1 MIILNNTATK
11 VASLSAAADFLD
23 ADKHLNLK
31 KAQTAGT
38 KIAVAAERFAKA
50 HAKGDAVAA
59 KQIAKLGAK
68 TAKQI
73 EKALKPIGYYYIGKK
88 AKVEA
93 YSAAKAKKG
102 DATYLRK
109 RAIRVMSRKNPSD
122 AYTLVAPIYNNAILN
137 KEALAIQ
144 RDLIKAIEQH
154 SKGTEK
160 TKARASEITQATQSA
175 NTADFRK
182 SADLVIGTLLS
193 APASKLKQAN
203 IFESTPMR
211 GVPAVYINVPG
222 AGVLVLRH
230 ATKAQ
235 LAAAKKASANASTSA
250 DDEWELSE
258 SARDVNK
265 AAFDSARSKAFKNI
279 SKADVTRF
287 NSIVAALGFPSVQ
300 VKTKRFTH
308 MGMPQATAIT
318 GDLAP
323 NVSKFGK
330 IAVSFA
336 DGKVSVSVRPR
347 SFMGSAYETWT
358 VAEGLPFDVA
368 GIAKG
373 LRKAGVK
380 VSADAVKAAKKA
392 TGGKYGS
399 FSSSSESAGVNRAAP
414 TYKQIVSQQAKSCK
428 DSGATVEYSRAEGSY
443 FIECD
448 GDTIELRNDDAEEFG
463 KTVKKY
469 KSYNISEQEAMLA
482 AAWPWVQNM

>member
-31 KAQTAGT
+31 KAQAAGT
-38 KIAVAAERFAKA
+38 KIAAAAERFAKA

-160 TKARASEITQATQSA
+160 TKARASEITQATQA
-175 NTADFRK
+175 TNTADFRK

-250 DDEWELSE
+250 DDDGELSE

-287 NSIVAALGFPSVQ
+287 NSIVSALGFPSVQ

-318 GDLAP
+318 GELAP

-336 DGKVSVSVRPR
+336 GGKVSVSVRPR

-380 VSADAVKAAKKA
+380 VSADAVKAAKA
-392 TGGKYGS
+392 
-399 FSSSSESAGVNRAAP
+399 
-414 TYKQIVSQQAKSCK
+414 Q
-428 DSGATVEYSRAEGSY
+428 
-443 FIECD
+443 
-448 GDTIELRNDDAEEFG
+448 
-463 KTVKKY
+463 
-469 KSYNISEQEAMLA
+469 LA
-482 AAWPWVQNM
+482 

>member
-31 KAQTAGT
+31 KAQAAGT
-38 KIAVAAERFAKA
+38 KIAAAAERFAKA

-59 KQIAKLGAK
+59 KQITKLGAK

-102 DATYLRK
+102 DATYMRK

-250 DDEWELSE
+250 DDDGELSE

-318 GDLAP
+318 DDLAP

-347 SFMGSAYETWT
+347 SFMGSAYETWN

-380 VSADAVKAAKKA
+380 VSADAVKAAKA
-392 TGGKYGS
+392 
-399 FSSSSESAGVNRAAP
+399 
-414 TYKQIVSQQAKSCK
+414 Q
-428 DSGATVEYSRAEGSY
+428 
-443 FIECD
+443 
-448 GDTIELRNDDAEEFG
+448 
-463 KTVKKY
+463 
-469 KSYNISEQEAMLA
+469 LA
-482 AAWPWVQNM
+482 

>member
-31 KAQTAGT
+31 KAQAAGT
-38 KIAVAAERFAKA
+38 KIAAAAERFAKA

-59 KQIAKLGAK
+59 KQITKLGAK

-102 DATYLRK
+102 DATYMRK

-250 DDEWELSE
+250 DDEGELSE

-347 SFMGSAYETWT
+347 SFMGSAYETWN

-380 VSADAVKAAKKA
+380 VSADAVKAAKA
-392 TGGKYGS
+392 
-399 FSSSSESAGVNRAAP
+399 
-414 TYKQIVSQQAKSCK
+414 Q
-428 DSGATVEYSRAEGSY
+428 
-443 FIECD
+443 
-448 GDTIELRNDDAEEFG
+448 
-463 KTVKKY
+463 
-469 KSYNISEQEAMLA
+469 LA
-482 AAWPWVQNM
+482 